1 MDSSPNG
8 DLFPFI
14 YLHLLHRL
22 QGPGGQQVAPS
33 KKEADEFSKVPFK
46 DSLDRIH
53 GNRDSRAPQGRSK
66 QAQASDGKG
75 KEQSAQFGKSGLKES
90 VTRRGRH

>member
-8 DLFPFI
+8 NLFPFI

-22 QGPGGQQVAPS
+22 QGPGGQQVARS
-33 KKEADEFSKVPFK
+33 KKEIDEFSKVPFK

-53 GNRDSRAPQGRSK
+53 GIGTVGHLRAGLSRPRPPMARGRSN
-66 QAQASDGKG
+66 QRNSGRVAS
-75 KEQSAQFGKSGLKES
+75 
-90 VTRRGRH
+90 RRAL